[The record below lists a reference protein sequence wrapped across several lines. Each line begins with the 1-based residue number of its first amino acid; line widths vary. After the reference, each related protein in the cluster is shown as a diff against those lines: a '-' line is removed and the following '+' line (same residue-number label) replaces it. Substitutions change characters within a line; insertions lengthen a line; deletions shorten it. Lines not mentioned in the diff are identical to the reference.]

1 MDQSVRRLAARCA
14 TIPLVGRRAKEDK
27 TKVTLREL
35 LRQRTEM
42 LGLLPRGGRLVL
54 AALIATV
61 VVGAV
66 IAPATALATGALVGN
81 IPEAVREGR
90 NGPAADSALAGLAA
104 LIGLL
109 AAQQVLTAVRQFVSY
124 RAVKR
129 IDGWLLGRVYDALHS
144 PVGIAHLQDP
154 ALLDDLALGG
164 GNPTSLTPETP
175 GGAAVGLLV
184 RAGRW
189 ASALGSGLILARVSW
204 VAALLLLG
212 VAMAVRAR
220 AHREHL
226 LFVRG
231 QRTVW
236 PSYRRA
242 YYTASLA
249 TAPPAA
255 KETRIFGL
263 TEWLVARH
271 EREWDSITSSLGPQR
286 AKVRAWLLRTQAMLT
301 GAHIAVFL
309 YLGYAATSGR
319 IGLGTF
325 AAALQATAGLTSL
338 TATSHE
344 DDAVDF
350 GMASLDAVTRIEERA
365 AAASPKPQGGASAAG
380 LPQRSI
386 RFENVTF
393 TYPGAERPALR
404 GLTLELPAGR
414 SVAIVGANGAGKTTL
429 VKLLARLY
437 EPQSGRITVD
447 GTDLADIDPIGWRQ
461 RLAVIF
467 QDFERYEL
475 PARDNIGFG
484 ALPLR
489 SDDAALATAVR
500 LAGATD
506 VVDGL
511 PHGLDTVLSRRHP
524 GGVDLSGG
532 EWQKVA
538 LARALLAV
546 EGGARVLVLDEPTAN
561 LDVRAEAELFDAFLE
576 RTAACTTLLVSHRF
590 STVRRADLIYVL
602 DPGGAVVE
610 AGTHENLMGGRGRYA
625 ELFALQAAR
634 FA

>member
-1 MDQSVRRLAARCA
+1 MAAPA
-14 TIPLVGRRAKEDK
+14 EDD
-27 TKVTLREL
+27 TKVRLREL

-42 LGLLPRGGRLVL
+42 LRLLPRSGRAVLVGL
-54 AALIATV
+54 VATV
-61 VVGAV
+61 VVGAF
-66 IAPATALATGALVGN
+66 IAPATALATGTLVGN
-81 IPEAVREGR
+81 IPEAVRQGR
-90 NGPAADSALAGLAA
+90 GSPPADRALAGLAV

-109 AAQQVLTAVRQFVSY
+109 AAQQLLNAGRQFVSY
-124 RAVKR
+124 RAIKR
-129 IDGWLLGRVYDALHS
+129 IDGWLLGRVYGALHT

-154 ALLDDLALGG
+154 TLLDDLALGS

-189 ASALGSGLILARVSW
+189 ASAIGSGLVLARVSW
-204 VAALLLLG
+204 VAAVLLLG

-231 QRTVW
+231 QRAVW
-236 PSYRRA
+236 PAYRRA

-263 TEWLVARH
+263 TDWLVDRH
-271 EREWDSITSSLGPQR
+271 EREWDAITSSLGPQR
-286 AKVRAWLLRTQAMLT
+286 AKVRSWLVRTQGMLT
-301 GAHIAVFL
+301 GAHIAVFV

-325 AAALQATAGLTSL
+325 TAALQATAGLTSL

-350 GMASLDAVTRIEERA
+350 GMASLDAIGRIEERA
-365 AAASPKPQGGASAAG
+365 ASVASSAGTLPADG
-380 LPQRSI
+380 LPAQGI
-386 RFENVTF
+386 RFQDIAF
-393 TYPGAERPALR
+393 TYPGAERPALE

-437 EPQSGRITVD
+437 QPDAGRITVD
-447 GTDLADIDPIGWRQ
+447 GTDLSDLDPASWRR

-484 ALPLR
+484 ALHLR
-489 SDDAALATAVR
+489 HDEVALAAAVR
-500 LAGATD
+500 RAGAGE
-506 VVDGL
+506 VVAGL
-511 PHGLDTVLSRRHP
+511 PQGLDTVLSRRYP
-524 GGVDLSGG
+524 DGVDLSGG

-546 EGGARVLVLDEPTAN
+546 EAGARVLVLDEPTAN
-561 LDVRAEAELFDAFLE
+561 LDVRAEAELFDSFLE
-576 RTAACTTLLVSHRF
+576 LTAACTTVLISHRF

-602 DPGGAVVE
+602 DPGGRVVE
-610 AGTHENLMGGRGRYA
+610 AGGHDELMSQAGRYA
-625 ELFALQAAR
+625 QLFSLQAAR
-634 FA
+634 FV

>member
-1 MDQSVRRLAARCA
+1 M
-14 TIPLVGRRAKEDK
+14 GRREDDDDDD
-27 TKVTLREL
+27 KVTARDL

-42 LGLLPRGGRLVL
+42 VRLLPRGGRLQLV
-54 AALIATV
+54 ALVATV
-61 VVGAV
+61 VAGAA

-81 IPEAVREGR
+81 IPEAVRQGR
-90 NGPAADSALAGLAA
+90 GGPAADSALAGLVA

-109 AAQQVLTAVRQFVSY
+109 TAQQLFVAARQFVSY
-124 RAVKR
+124 RAIKR
-129 IDGWLLGRVYDALHS
+129 IDGWLLGRVYDALHT
-144 PVGIAHLQDP
+144 PVGIPHLQDP

-189 ASALGSGLILARVSW
+189 ASAVGSGLILARVSW

-212 VAMAVRAR
+212 VALAVRAR

-226 LFVRG
+226 LFVRS

-236 PSYRRA
+236 PLYRRA

-249 TAPPAA
+249 TAPAAA

-263 TEWLVARH
+263 TDWLVARH
-271 EREWDSITSSLGPQR
+271 EREWESVVSSLGPQR
-286 AKVRAWLLRTQAMLT
+286 AKVRAWLLRTQGLLT
-301 GAHIAVFL
+301 GAHVAVFV

-325 AAALQATAGLTSL
+325 TAALQSTIGLTSL

-365 AAASPKPQGGASAAG
+365 QATSLARPATKPADG
-380 LPQRSI
+380 LPRQSI
-386 RFENVTF
+386 RGENVTF
-393 TYPGAERPALR
+393 TYPGAERPALQ

-437 EPQSGRITVD
+437 EPDSGRILFD
-447 GTDLADIDPIGWRQ
+447 GADLADLDPAAWRR

-475 PARDNIGFG
+475 TARDNIGFG
-484 ALPLR
+484 ALSLR
-489 SDDAALATAVR
+489 ADDAALATAVR

-506 VVDGL
+506 VV
-511 PHGLDTVLSRRHP
+511 
-524 GGVDLSGG
+524 
-532 EWQKVA
+532 
-538 LARALLAV
+538 
-546 EGGARVLVLDEPTAN
+546 
-561 LDVRAEAELFDAFLE
+561 
-576 RTAACTTLLVSHRF
+576 
-590 STVRRADLIYVL
+590 
-602 DPGGAVVE
+602 
-610 AGTHENLMGGRGRYA
+610 
-625 ELFALQAAR
+625 
-634 FA
+634 

>member
-1 MDQSVRRLAARCA
+1 VTPPA
-14 TIPLVGRRAKEDK
+14 EDHED
-27 TKVTLREL
+27 TKVRLREL

-42 LGLLPRGGRLVL
+42 LRLLRRSGPALLVGL
-54 AALIATV
+54 ITTV
-61 VVGAV
+61 VLSAC
-66 IAPATALATGALVGN
+66 IAPATALATGVLVGN
-81 IPEAVREGR
+81 IPEAVGQGR
-90 NGPAADSALAGLAA
+90 GSPPADRALVGLAV
-104 LIGLL
+104 LVGLL
-109 AAQQVLTAVRQFVSY
+109 AAQQLLNVARQFVSY
-124 RAVKR
+124 RAIKR

-144 PVGIAHLQDP
+144 PTGIAHLQDP

-189 ASALGSGLILARVSW
+189 ASAVGSGLVLARVSW
-204 VAALLLLG
+204 VAAVLLLV

-231 QRTVW
+231 QRSVW
-236 PSYRRA
+236 PAYRRA

-255 KETRIFGL
+255 KETRLFGL
-263 TEWLVARH
+263 TDWLVARH
-271 EREWDSITSSLGPQR
+271 ELEWESITSSLGPQR
-286 AKVRAWLLRTQAMLT
+286 AKVRSWLVRTQGMLT
-301 GAHIAVFL
+301 GGHAAVFV

-319 IGLGTF
+319 IGLGAFT
-325 AAALQATAGLTSL
+325 AAIQATAGLTSL

-350 GMASLDAVTRIEERA
+350 GMASLDAVCRIEERA
-365 AAASPKPQGGASAAG
+365 AGVSALPTAG
-380 LPQRSI
+380 SLPAEDIPRHGI
-386 RFENVTF
+386 RFEDVSF
-393 TYPGAERPALR
+393 AYPGAARPALV
-404 GLTLELPAGR
+404 GLTLDLPAGR

-437 EPQSGRITVD
+437 EPDSGRITVD
-447 GTDLADIDPIGWRQ
+447 GTDLAALDPGSWRR

-475 PARDNIGFG
+475 PARDNVGFG
-484 ALPLR
+484 ALGLR
-489 SDDAALATAVR
+489 DDDAALATAVDR
-500 LAGATD
+500 AGAAD
-506 VVDGL
+506 VVAGL
-511 PHGLDTVLSRRHP
+511 PHGLDTVLSRRYP

-532 EWQKVA
+532 EWQKMA

-561 LDVRAEAELFDAFLE
+561 LDVRAEADLFENFLE
-576 RTAACTTLLVSHRF
+576 LTAACTTVLISHRF

-602 DPGGAVVE
+602 DPGGRVVE
-610 AGTHENLMGGRGRYA
+610 AGGHDDLLARDGRYA
-625 ELFALQAAR
+625 QLFSLQAAR
-634 FA
+634 FS

>member
-1 MDQSVRRLAARCA
+1 
-14 TIPLVGRRAKEDK
+14 VGRRGEVDDA
-27 TKVTLREL
+27 KVTPRDL

-42 LGLLPRGGRLVL
+42 LRLLPRGGRLL
-54 AALIATV
+54 LTALVATV

-66 IAPATALATGALVGN
+66 VPPATALATGALVGN
-81 IPEAVREGR
+81 IPDAVRQGR
-90 NGPAADSALAGLAA
+90 GGPAADRALAGLAV
-104 LIGLL
+104 LIALL
-109 AAQQVLTAVRQFVSY
+109 AAQQLLTAGRQFVSY

-129 IDGWLLGRVYDALHS
+129 IDDWLIGRVYDALHT

-154 ALLDDLALGG
+154 KLLDDLALGG

-189 ASALGSGLILARVSW
+189 ASAVGSGLILARVSW
-204 VAALLLLG
+204 VAAVFLLA
-212 VAMAVRAR
+212 VALAVRAR

-226 LFVRG
+226 LFVRS
-231 QRTVW
+231 QRSVW
-236 PSYRRA
+236 PAYRRA

-263 TEWLVARH
+263 TDWLVARH
-271 EREWDSITSSLGPQR
+271 EREWESITSSLGPER
-286 AKVRAWLLRTQAMLT
+286 AKVRSWLVRTQGMLT
-301 GAHIAVFL
+301 GAHIAVFA
-309 YLGYAATSGR
+309 YLGWAATSGR

-325 AAALQATAGLTSL
+325 TAALQSTAGLTSL

-350 GMASLDAVTRIEERA
+350 GMASLDAVSRIEERA
-365 AAASPKPQGGASAAG
+365 AGG
-380 LPQRSI
+380 LPGRGPGGRAADGLPRQDI
-386 RFENVTF
+386 RFEDVSF

-437 EPQSGRITVD
+437 EPDAGRITVD
-447 GTDLADIDPIGWRQ
+447 GTDLADLDPAGWRR

-489 SDDAALATAVR
+489 GDDAAVATAVR
-500 LAGATD
+500 RAGAED
-506 VVDGL
+506 VVARL
-511 PHGLDTVLSRRHP
+511 PAGLDTVLSRRYP

-532 EWQKVA
+532 EWQKIA

-561 LDVRAEAELFDAFLE
+561 LDVRAEAELFETFLE
-576 RTAACTTLLVSHRF
+576 LTSACTTVLISHRF

-602 DPGGAVVE
+602 DPGGRVVE
-610 AGTHENLMGGRGRYA
+610 AGTHDDLIGRDGRYA
-625 ELFALQAAR
+625 QLFSLQAAR
-634 FA
+634 FAR

>member
-1 MDQSVRRLAARCA
+1 M
-14 TIPLVGRRAKEDK
+14 GRREEDDD
-27 TKVTLREL
+27 TKVTPRDL

-42 LGLLPRGGRLVL
+42 LRLLPRGGRLL
-54 AALIATV
+54 LTALVATV
-61 VVGAV
+61 VVGAA

-81 IPEAVREGR
+81 IPEAVRQGR
-90 NGPAADSALAGLAA
+90 GGPAADSALAGLAA

-109 AAQQVLTAVRQFVSY
+109 TAQQLFVAARQFVSY

-129 IDGWLLGRVYDALHS
+129 IDGWLLGRVYDALHT

-189 ASALGSGLILARVSW
+189 ASAVGSGLILARVSW

-212 VAMAVRAR
+212 VALAVRAR

-236 PSYRRA
+236 PLYRRA

-249 TAPPAA
+249 TAPAAA

-271 EREWDSITSSLGPQR
+271 EREWDSVVSSLGPQR
-286 AKVRAWLLRTQAMLT
+286 AKVRAWLVRTQGMLT

-350 GMASLDAVTRIEERA
+350 GMASLDAVNRIEDRA
-365 AAASPKPQGGASAAG
+365 GTASPQRPGTTPADDMPQH
-380 LPQRSI
+380 SI
-386 RFENVTF
+386 RFEDVTF
-393 TYPGAERPALR
+393 TYPGAERPALQC
-404 GLTLELPAGR
+404 LTLDLPAGR

-437 EPQSGRITVD
+437 EPDAGRILVD
-447 GTDLADIDPIGWRQ
+447 GTDLADLDPVRWRQ

-484 ALPLR
+484 ALSLR
-489 SDDAALATAVR
+489 DDDAAIATAVG

-506 VVDGL
+506 VIERL
-511 PHGLDTVLSRRHP
+511 PNGLDTVLSRRHP

-546 EGGARVLVLDEPTAN
+546 EGGARILVLDEPTAN

-576 RTAACTTLLVSHRF
+576 RTRACTTILVSHRF

-602 DPGGAVVE
+602 DPGGQVVE
-610 AGTHENLMGGRGRYA
+610 AGTHQGLLAGRGRYA

-634 FA
+634 FG

>member
-1 MDQSVRRLAARCA
+1 MPGVA
-14 TIPLVGRRAKEDK
+14 GRGDDDA
-27 TKVTLREL
+27 TKVTPHDL

-42 LGLLPRGGRLVL
+42 LRLLPRSGRLLL
-54 AALIATV
+54 AALVSTV
-61 VVGAV
+61 VAGAV
-66 IAPATALATGALVGN
+66 IAPAAALATGALVGN
-81 IPEAVREGR
+81 IPDAVRQGR
-90 NGPAADSALAGLAA
+90 GGPAADRALPGLAV

-109 AAQQVLTAVRQFVSY
+109 AAQQLLNACRQFVSY
-124 RAVKR
+124 RAIKR
-129 IDGWLLGRVYDALHS
+129 IDGGLVARVYQALHG
-144 PVGIAHLQDP
+144 PVGIGHLQDP
-154 ALLDDLALGG
+154 RLLDDLALGA

-204 VAALLLLG
+204 VAALALLA
-212 VAMAVRAR
+212 VALAVRAR

-226 LFVRG
+226 LFVRS
-231 QRTVW
+231 QRSVW

-263 TEWLVARH
+263 TDWLVARH
-271 EREWDSITSSLGPQR
+271 EREWESITSSLGPER
-286 AKVRAWLLRTQAMLT
+286 AKVRSWLVRTQGMLT
-301 GAHIAVFL
+301 GAHVAVFA

-319 IGLGTF
+319 IGLGLFT
-325 AAALQATAGLTSL
+325 AALQSTAGLTSL

-350 GMASLDAVTRIEERA
+350 GMAALDAVTRIEARA
-365 AAASPKPQGGASAAG
+365 AAAAPERRGAQPADG
-380 LPQRSI
+380 LPTQGI
-386 RFENVTF
+386 RFEDVSF

-437 EPQSGRITVD
+437 EPDAGRITVD
-447 GTDLADIDPIGWRQ
+447 GVDLADLDPGGWRR

-484 ALPLR
+484 ALGLR
-489 SDDAALATAVR
+489 GDDAAVSSAVR
-500 LAGATD
+500 RAGAED
-506 VVDGL
+506 VVAGL
-511 PHGLDTVLSRRHP
+511 PAGLDTVLSRKYP

-561 LDVRAEAELFDAFLE
+561 LDVRAEADLFDNFLE
-576 RTAACTTLLVSHRF
+576 LTSACTTVLISHRF

-602 DPGGAVVE
+602 DPGGRVVE
-610 AGTHENLMGGRGRYA
+610 TGTHDDLLGAGDRYA
-625 ELFALQAAR
+625 QLFSLQAAR

>member
-1 MDQSVRRLAARCA
+1 MHTPRDDAE
-14 TIPLVGRRAKEDK
+14 VGRRDGDDDR
-27 TKVTLREL
+27 KVEGREL

-42 LGLLPRGGRLVL
+42 LRLLPRGGRLL
-54 AALIATV
+54 LTALVTTV

-66 IAPATALATGALVGN
+66 IPPATALATGALVGN
-81 IPEAVREGR
+81 IPDAVRQGR
-90 NGPAADSALAGLAA
+90 AGPAADRALTGLAV

-109 AAQQVLTAVRQFVSY
+109 AAQQFVNAARQFVSY
-124 RAVKR
+124 RAIKR
-129 IDGWLLGRVYDALHS
+129 IDGWLLARVFGALHR

-154 ALLDDLALGG
+154 KLLDDLALGS

-204 VAALLLLG
+204 VAGLLLLA
-212 VAMAVRAR
+212 VALAVRAR

-226 LFVRG
+226 LFVRQ
-231 QRTVW
+231 QRAVW
-236 PSYRRA
+236 PAYRRA
-242 YYTASLA
+242 NYTASLA

-263 TEWLVARH
+263 TDWLVSRY
-271 EREWDSITSSLGPQR
+271 EREWSTITSSIQPER
-286 AKVRAWLLRTQAMLT
+286 AKVRSWLVRTQGMLT
-301 GAHIAVFL
+301 VAHVAVFV

-325 AAALQATAGLTSL
+325 TAALQATIGLTSL

-350 GMASLDAVTRIEERA
+350 GMASLDAVVRIEERA
-365 AAASPKPQGGASAAG
+365 AAAPARGTRPADD
-380 LPQRSI
+380 LPRDVI
-386 RFENVTF
+386 RFEDVGF
-393 TYPGAERPALR
+393 TYPGAERPALH
-404 GLTLELPAGR
+404 GLSLDLPAGR
-414 SVAIVGANGAGKTTL
+414 SIAIVGANGAGKTTL

-437 EPQSGRITVD
+437 EPDRGRITVD
-447 GTDLADIDPIGWRQ
+447 GTDLADLDPAGWRR

-475 PARDNIGFG
+475 PARDNLGFG
-484 ALPLR
+484 SLGLR
-489 SDDAALATAVR
+489 DDEKALAAAVR
-500 LAGATD
+500 RAGAED
-506 VVDGL
+506 LVAAL
-511 PHGLDTVLSRRHP
+511 PHGLDTVLSRKYP

-561 LDVRAEAELFDAFLE
+561 LDVRAEADLFDNFLE
-576 RTAACTTLLVSHRF
+576 LTSACTTILVSHRF

-602 DPGGAVVE
+602 DTGGHVVE
-610 AGTHENLMGGRGRYA
+610 RGTHDELVDADGRYA
-625 ELFALQAAR
+625 QLFALQAAR

>member
-1 MDQSVRRLAARCA
+1 MPAEGETRVRL
-14 TIPLVGRRAKEDK
+14 D
-27 TKVTLREL
+27 EL
-35 LRQRTEM
+35 LRQRREM
-42 LGLLPRGGRLVL
+42 LRLLPRCGRPLLAGLV
-54 AALIATV
+54 ATV
-61 VVGAV
+61 VVGAC
-66 IAPATALATGALVGN
+66 IAPVTALATGALVGN
-81 IPEAVREGR
+81 IPEAVRQGR
-90 NGPAADSALAGLAA
+90 GSPPADRALAGLAV

-109 AAQQVLTAVRQFVSY
+109 AAQQLLNAARQFVSY
-124 RAVKR
+124 RAIKR
-129 IDGWLLGRVYDALHS
+129 IDGWLLGRVYEALHT
-144 PVGIAHLQDP
+144 PVGIAHLQDST
-154 ALLDDLALGG
+154 LLDDLALGG

-175 GGAAVGLLV
+175 GGAAVGLVV

-189 ASALGSGLILARVSW
+189 ASAVGSGLVLARVSW
-204 VAALLLLG
+204 VAAVLLLA
-212 VAMAVRAR
+212 VAMAVRTR

-226 LFVRG
+226 LFVKG

-236 PSYRRA
+236 PAYRRA

-263 TEWLVARH
+263 TDWLVDRH
-271 EREWDSITSSLGPQR
+271 EQEWEAITSSLGPQR
-286 AKVRAWLLRTQAMLT
+286 AKVRSWLVRTQGMLT
-301 GAHIAVFL
+301 GAHIAVFV

-325 AAALQATAGLTSL
+325 TAALQATAGLTSL

-350 GMASLDAVTRIEERA
+350 GMASLDAVGRIEERA
-365 AAASPKPQGGASAAG
+365 ASVQRAEGTLSADGMPRKA
-380 LPQRSI
+380 I
-386 RFENVTF
+386 RFEDVSF
-393 TYPGAERPALR
+393 TYPGAERPALH
-404 GLTLELPAGR
+404 GLTLDLPAGR

-437 EPQSGRITVD
+437 EPDAGRITVD
-447 GTDLADIDPIGWRQ
+447 GVDIAGLDPAAWRR

-484 ALPLR
+484 ALELR
-489 SDDAALATAVR
+489 GDDTAIAAAVAR
-500 LAGATD
+500 AGAAE
-506 VVDGL
+506 VVAAL
-511 PHGLDTVLSRRHP
+511 PHGLDTVLSRRYP

-546 EGGARVLVLDEPTAN
+546 EAGARVLVLDEPTAN
-561 LDVRAEAELFDAFLE
+561 LDVRAEAELFDNFLE
-576 RTAACTTLLVSHRF
+576 LTAACTTVLISHRF

-602 DPGGAVVE
+602 DPGGRVVE
-610 AGTHENLMGGRGRYA
+610 AGGHDELLAADGRYA
-625 ELFALQAAR
+625 QLFSLQAAR

>member
-1 MDQSVRRLAARCA
+1 MGRGDDEGKVRPR
-14 TIPLVGRRAKEDK
+14 D
-27 TKVTLREL
+27 L

-42 LGLLPRGGRLVL
+42 LRVLPRSGRLLLTVL
-54 AALIATV
+54 VATV
-61 VVGAV
+61 VAGAV
-66 IAPATALATGALVGN
+66 LAPGTALATGALVGN
-81 IPEAVREGR
+81 IPDAVRQGR
-90 NGPAADSALAGLAA
+90 GGPAADRAIAGLAM

-109 AAQQVLTAVRQFVSY
+109 AAQQLISAGRQFVSY
-124 RAVKR
+124 RAIKR
-129 IDGWLLGRVYDALHS
+129 IDGWLVGRVYDALHT
-144 PVGIAHLQDP
+144 PIGVAHLQDP
-154 ALLDDLALGG
+154 KLLDDLALGG

-184 RAGRW
+184 RGGRW
-189 ASALGSGLILARVSW
+189 ASAVGSGLVLARVSW
-204 VAALLLLG
+204 LAALLLLG
-212 VAMAVRAR
+212 VALGVRAR

-226 LFVRG
+226 LFVRS
-231 QRTVW
+231 QRAVW
-236 PSYRRA
+236 PAYRRA

-271 EREWDSITSSLGPQR
+271 EREWEAITSSLGPER
-286 AKVRAWLLRTQAMLT
+286 AKVRSWLVRTQGMLT
-301 GAHIAVFL
+301 GAHIAVFV

-319 IGLGTF
+319 VGLGAF

-350 GMASLDAVTRIEERA
+350 GMASLDAVGRIEERA
-365 AAASPKPQGGASAAG
+365 AAAEPVRVGNRSADG
-380 LPQRSI
+380 LPRQAI
-386 RFENVTF
+386 RFEDVSF

-404 GLTLELPAGR
+404 GLTLDLPAGS
-414 SVAIVGANGAGKTTL
+414 SVAIVGTNGAGKTTL

-437 EPQSGRITVD
+437 EPDAGRVTVD
-447 GTDLADIDPIGWRQ
+447 GIDLADLDPSSWRR

-484 ALPLR
+484 APSLR
-489 SDDAALATAVR
+489 HDEGVLAAAIAR
-500 LAGATD
+500 AGAAD
-506 VVDGL
+506 VVARL
-511 PHGLDTVLSRRHP
+511 PAGLDTVLSRRHP

-532 EWQKVA
+532 EWQKIA

-561 LDVRAEAELFDAFLE
+561 LDVRAEAELFDSFLE
-576 RTAACTTLLVSHRF
+576 LTAACTTLLVSHRF

-602 DPGGAVVE
+602 DPGGQVVE
-610 AGTHENLMGGRGRYA
+610 AGAHDDLIGLDGRYA
-625 ELFALQAAR
+625 QLFSLQAAR